1 MTDFV
6 ISTITLFI
14 FRRDV
19 RLPLVLWR
27 NFASNVS
34 NAMQTRRDEAL
45 ICVLR
50 FEKIKVWKGMY
61 I

>member
-50 FEKIKVWKGMY
+50 FGKIKVWKGMY